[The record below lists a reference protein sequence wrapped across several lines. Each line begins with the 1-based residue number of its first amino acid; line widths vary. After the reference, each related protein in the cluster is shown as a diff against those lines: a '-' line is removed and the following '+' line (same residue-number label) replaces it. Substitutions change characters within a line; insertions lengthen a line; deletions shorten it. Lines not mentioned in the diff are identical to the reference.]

1 MQPAKAAHG
10 AFLARPSW
18 GPRKAGWLCGERR
31 SSVVI
36 ELSCLHGSERY
47 AACFDEVVARAVR
60 VSQPAVL
67 SALLV
72 IQLFGIV
79 VPPPHLSPKEHQ
91 KERCGHFSVAA
102 LLHYV
107 LWCASE
113 YSVVGRISCYVS
125 HDSTRTNVCQW
136 LFAEIFS
143 LTAAVSNRIDSIR
156 NLFIIFALD
165 FPALE
170 NPILEKTNCRIQP
183 SSHSS
188 HASSS
193 SSNQSGLSS

>member
-1 MQPAKAAHG
+1 MR
-10 AFLARPSW
+10 FSLAGNSLFP
-18 GPRKAGWLCGERR
+18 GPRARRARFPTCGVIRVAG
-31 SSVVI
+31 SSVVWDCGPT
-36 ELSCLHGSERY
+36 SC
-47 AACFDEVVARAVR
+47 
-60 VSQPAVL
+60 
-67 SALLV
+67 
-72 IQLFGIV
+72 I
-79 VPPPHLSPKEHQ
+79 SPKEHQ

-102 LLHYV
+102 LLHFF

-136 LFAEIFS
+136 SFAKKF
-143 LTAAVSNRIDSIR
+143 LLLLLLNRIDSIR

-170 NPILEKTNCRIQP
+170 NPISEKTNCRIQP

-193 SSNQSGLSS
+193 SSNQSGLLAVGAWRTGGLKKNRCGSREGICQPY

>member
-1 MQPAKAAHG
+1 MQPARAAHG
-10 AFLARPSW
+10 AFLARRKLAASGSSRAPCAFPNLW
-18 GPRKAGWLCGERR
+18 CCPRRWLF
-31 SSVVI
+31 
-36 ELSCLHGSERY
+36 SCLGFEFPTPLFPLKSTKRS
-47 AACFDEVVARAVR
+47 AAAISR
-60 VSQPAVL
+60 SQR
-67 SALLV
+67 SF
-72 IQLFGIV
+72 IT
-79 VPPPHLSPKEHQ
+79 
-91 KERCGHFSVAA
+91 FS
-102 LLHYV
+102 
-107 LWCASE
+107 WCASK
-113 YSVVGRISCYVS
+113 YSVVGRISDHVPY
-125 HDSTRTNVCQW
+125 DSTRTNVCQW

-170 NPILEKTNCRIQP
+170 NPISEKTNCRIQP

>member
-1 MQPAKAAHG
+1 MRFP
-10 AFLARPSW
+10 LAGSSLPPGLRARRALFPTC
-18 GPRKAGWLCGERR
+18 GVVRIAGY
-31 SSVVI
+31 SVVWECI
-36 ELSCLHGSERY
+36 STSE
-47 AACFDEVVARAVR
+47 FLQRA
-60 VSQPAVL
+60 PKG
-67 SALLV
+67 ALRPL
-72 IQLFGIV
+72 LA
-79 VPPPHLSPKEHQ
+79 
-91 KERCGHFSVAA
+91 AA

-113 YSVVGRISCYVS
+113 YSVVGRISCHVPY
-125 HDSTRTNVCQW
+125 DSTRTNVCQW

>member
-1 MQPAKAAHG
+1 MTEPITIGVGHGYAAMKTAHCSFPSG
-10 AFLARPSW
+10 LAEYEHEPYTQKNVLRY
-18 GPRKAGWLCGERR
+18 PRCWLF
-31 SSVVI
+31 
-36 ELSCLHGSERY
+36 SCLGFE
-47 AACFDEVVARAVR
+47 F
-60 VSQPAVL
+60 PTPL
-67 SALLV
+67 
-72 IQLFGIV
+72 I
-79 VPPPHLSPKEHQ
+79 SPKEHQ
-91 KERCGHFSVAA
+91 KERCGHFSAAA
-102 LLHYV
+102 LLHYFS
-107 LWCASE
+107 WCASE

-165 FPALE
+165 FLALE
-170 NPILEKTNCRIQP
+170 NPISEKTNCCIQP

>member
-1 MQPAKAAHG
+1 MQISK
-10 AFLARPSW
+10 
-18 GPRKAGWLCGERR
+18 GPFRGSPGKLRGWQTFRR
-31 SSVVI
+31 AY
-36 ELSCLHGSERY
+36 R
-47 AACFDEVVARAVR
+47 
-60 VSQPAVL
+60 
-67 SALLV
+67 
-72 IQLFGIV
+72 
-79 VPPPHLSPKEHQ
+79 LSP
-91 KERCGHFSVAA
+91 GHAPRGLVQTTGTAGGYD
-102 LLHYV
+102 YV

-113 YSVVGRISCYVS
+113 YSVAGRISCHVPY
-125 HDSTRTNVCQW
+125 DSTRTNVCQW

-170 NPILEKTNCRIQP
+170 NPISEKTNCRIQP